1 MKETSAD
8 ERLQTLQQKHRI
20 LDDQVRMLERRAF
33 LTPTEQRHVSELKK
47 QKLMTKDE
55 LYALKREL

>member
-1 MKETSAD
+1 MKEATAD
-8 ERLQTLQQKHRI
+8 VRLQTLEQRHRI
-20 LDDQVRMLERRAF
+20 LDDQVRKLERRAF

-47 QKLMTKDE
+47 QKLMAKDE